1 MSGHSKWANI
11 KHRKGRQ
18 DAKRGKVF
26 TRIAKE
32 ITIAARDGGGDPEMN
47 PRLRL
52 AIASGRAVNMPNDNI
67 TRAIKKGTGELE
79 GASYEEITYE
89 GYAPNGVAVVI
100 ECVTDNRVRT
110 IAEIR
115 AVFNKRGGN
124 IGETNSVMWNFD
136 QKGVFTINT
145 KGKTEDELF
154 EMVIEAGAE
163 DLEYD
168 EESSRVI
175 CSRESFSIVN
185 QYLNANGYEV
195 TEGKLEY
202 IASNVTPIDSVE
214 AATKVMKFT
223 DAMEDL
229 DDVQYVYSNAEI
241 PDEIMESLDLD

>member
-1 MSGHSKWANI
+1 MLFRS
-11 KHRKGRQ
+11 
-18 DAKRGKVF
+18 
-26 TRIAKE
+26 
-32 ITIAARDGGGDPEMN
+32 
-47 PRLRL
+47 
-52 AIASGRAVNMPNDNI
+52 
-67 TRAIKKGTGELE
+67 ELE